1 MTAAAVASFDSAPA
15 VGRARFFPRIVEFLM
30 VGGATPFLFP
40 IAWLLRRA
48 LGVDTAELAVGF
60 LFFHAAHL
68 VNDPHFSVTYLLFY
82 KDMRSR
88 ALGGAWGPVQRARY
102 IVAGFVVPVV
112 LAVWAG
118 GALAAHS
125 AVALG
130 WLIQLMFLLVG
141 WHYVKQGFGVLTALS
156 ARSGVR
162 FTTGERR
169 VLLAHAL
176 ASWAYAWA
184 SPADSGTEM
193 EERGVVFMTQPH
205 GPVLERVTL
214 VLFVASAALVT
225 WVLVRRLRSAERF
238 PPVAALLG
246 YFSALWV
253 WTVYSQV
260 APLVVYAIPALHSL
274 QYLYF
279 VWLLRTGETRAAERR
294 PFDSRSAGA
303 RLALFAASAV
313 GLAWLLF
320 HGAPETLDA
329 VFFVRRGRP
338 VDLGNLGV
346 APCVAAVF
354 VCVNV
359 HHYFMDAVIWR
370 RENRQV
376 SFAISANSSGTLAPA
391 ADGSSSL

>member
-1 MTAAAVASFDSAPA
+1 MTTAAVASFDSAPA

-40 IAWLLRRA
+40 IAWLLRHA

-88 ALGGAWGPVQRARY
+88 ALGDAWGPAQRARY

-112 LAVWAG
+112 LAAWAG
-118 GALAAHS
+118 GALATRS

-130 WLIQLMFLLVG
+130 WLVQVMFFLVG
-141 WHYVKQGFGVLTALS
+141 WHYVKQGFGVLMALS
-156 ARSGVR
+156 ARNGVR
-162 FTTGERR
+162 FGTGERR
-169 VLLAHAL
+169 VFLGHAL
-176 ASWAYAWA
+176 AAWAYAWA
-184 SPADSGTEM
+184 NPADPGTEM
-193 EERGVVFMTQPH
+193 EERGIVFTTLPH
-205 GPVLERVTL
+205 GPALERVAL
-214 VLFVASAALVT
+214 GVFALSAVIVAA
-225 WVLVRRLRSAERF
+225 VLVRRLKSAERF
-238 PPVAALLG
+238 PPLAALLG

-253 WTVYSQV
+253 WTVYSR
-260 APLVVYAIPALHSL
+260 AEPLVVYAIPALHSL

-279 VWLLRTGETRAAERR
+279 VWLLKSGDAHTTER
-294 PFDSRSAGA
+294 PFHSRSNAV

-313 GLAWLLF
+313 GLAWLVF
-320 HGAPETLDA
+320 HGVPETLDA
-329 VFFVRRGRP
+329 AFFVPRGRR
-338 VDLGNLGV
+338 VDLGNLGA

-370 RENRQV
+370 KENRQV
-376 SFAISANSSGTLAPA
+376 SFAISANSSGTLARA
-391 ADGSSSL
+391 TDGSSSL